1 MSLFAMGITLAQSVE
16 DWSFTPPT
24 TDNNMSVVFP
34 AGTLNDFTGGFLMAF
49 VDGQPVSAGS
59 EIALDGSGG
68 VAVIG
73 TDNLCECDLA
83 DSGETISFAV
93 LLNGTIIVIA
103 NVDPPVTYAGNTFHM
118 ISSETITF
126 TIDGNPVAFGCMD
139 DAYIE
144 YNSDANAA
152 ETESCVTLIEEGCMD
167 VLADNH
173 NPTANVDDDSCLFT
187 GCMEPSADNYLDY
200 ANVSDDCIY
209 YGCIDETACNYSETA
224 NTDNGTCEGLIG
236 CTDDS
241 YYEYNENSTCD
252 DGSCESLIVPGCTD
266 VNPWGIDAFNYNADA
281 TFDDGSCYPV
291 ILGCIN
297 PSADNYDAPFGD
309 VMVDANT
316 DDSPTLCVY
325 SGINPWGAGGA
336 TEEAP
341 SYVTSNNMSVLF
353 PIGNTVWDDSDLN
366 AGDVLFAV
374 YETGRLENEM
384 LGYSEV
390 SNVQSAG
397 AVVWTGDQVGMSIFG
412 ADNNELNGFQE
423 YESLTWLVK
432 SAGVIYNVSVEI
444 TSANSTGL
452 YEDGDYVLVSSITK
466 GSPFYDGCTDAIYA
480 NFNPMANTPDGT
492 CSTPFSIG
500 CTDISKVNFAGV
512 GANPTHISATNFGD
526 AFGENV
532 GYDLITGAQEPTG
545 IAANIS
551 DDSMCQAQVEGC
563 TDPMAMNYDSQAT
576 ENTNTVCDWTIG
588 GMMVYDVDENGVMIE
603 SEDNYVYAEHFANYS
618 ILIADGSID
627 EDAHLAVNL
636 ASVMEWI
643 DADELDDEAL
653 LQNTIEVAED
663 LLDATTNSLNETIDA
678 LIFDYDTQLDAE
690 ATSALELL
698 TSTTNSLNNSIDA
711 LILDY
716 DAQLDAEAT
725 SALELLTSTTN
736 SLNDSIDALILDY
749 GVQLSDAATDAEN
762 AANAAQSTLESQI
775 TADSIAL
782 TDTVVALNEVIDYY
796 SAPIVINLHEQWN
809 TIGYYLHHPSPVV
822 AQFAA
827 HFDDLGGVSA
837 NIRIVKNNEGSFYW
851 PEFDYDGLL
860 LLEPGQGYQVRV
872 KEDKGSP
879 NFIFD
884 LNLDADDL
892 RLLIPSVPTWAIEM
906 ETESHPND
914 IRTLV
919 RVVNMLGQ
927 EVNPTE
933 QFNGEVLLYMYNDG
947 TVEKKMVE

>member
-1 MSLFAMGITLAQSVE
+1 MKYLLTTLLCVFTMSLTAQETCPNVF
-16 DWSFTPPT
+16 DY
-24 TDNNMSVVFP
+24 DNDGNI
-34 AGTLNDFTGGFLMAF
+34 AINDFIAMLSYFGDTDSDS
-49 VDGQPVSAGS
+49 DGVFDS
-59 EIALDGSGG
+59 E
-68 VAVIG
+68 
-73 TDNLCECDLA
+73 
-83 DSGETISFAV
+83 
-93 LLNGTIIVIA
+93 
-103 NVDPPVTYAGNTFHM
+103 
-118 ISSETITF
+118 
-126 TIDGNPVAFGCMD
+126 D
-139 DAYIE
+139 D
-144 YNSDANAA
+144 
-152 ETESCVTLIEEGCMD
+152 
-167 VLADNH
+167 
-173 NPTANVDDDSCLFT
+173 
-187 GCMEPSADNYLDY
+187 
-200 ANVSDDCIY
+200 
-209 YGCIDETACNYSETA
+209 CIDETACNYDSSSTINEDNSVCIYSTDLDLCATCSGEFDGTGTVVDNDADNDGVCDA
-224 NTDNGTCEGLIG
+224 NEILG
-236 CTDDS
+236 CT
-241 YYEYNENSTCD
+241 EET
-252 DGSCESLIVPGCTD
+252 
-266 VNPWGIDAFNYNADA
+266 AFNYNADV
-281 TFDDGSCYPV
+281 TEDDGSCYPV

-297 PSADNYDAPFGD
+297 PSADNYDAPSGNLQ
-309 VMVDANT
+309 VDANT

-444 TSANSTGL
+444 ASANSTGL
-452 YEDGDYVLVSSITK
+452 YEDGDYVLVSSITI
-466 GSPFYDGCTDAIYA
+466 GSPFYDGCTDATYP

-492 CSTPFSIG
+492 CSIPFSIG

-532 GYDLITGAQEPTG
+532 GYDLITGAQELTG

-588 GMMVYDVDENGVMIE
+588 GMMLYDVDENGVMIE

-618 ILIADGSID
+618 ILMADGSID

-643 DADELDDEAL
+643 DADELADEAL

-663 LLDATTNSLNETIDA
+663 LLDATTDSLNETIDA
-678 LIFDYDTQLDAE
+678 LIFDYDT
-690 ATSALELL
+690 
-698 TSTTNSLNNSIDA
+698 
-711 LILDY
+711 
-716 DAQLDAEAT
+716 QLDAEAT

-762 AANAAQSTLESQI
+762 AANAAESTLESQI
-775 TADSIAL
+775 TADAIAL

-851 PEFDYDGLL
+851 PEFEYDGLL

-872 KEDKGSP
+872 KENGGSP